1 MKEWPALIKCL
12 ELFSLNSSC
21 RIAFFCIY
29 ELLLRHNLFQNI
41 EEIYRNVGNGAKKL
55 YFLFSHIYIDI
66 FHSFVVLKT
75 CIFSKRLQEVTQ
87 STPPCPVRRR
97 IIISRVILIWFI
109 SLQRDRFCSPP
120 RQPKQLLHF
129 P

>member
-1 MKEWPALIKCL
+1 MEQKSFIFYLVTFILI
-12 ELFSLNSSC
+12 FSFIC
-21 RIAFFCIY
+21 G
-29 ELLLRHNLFQNI
+29 I
-41 EEIYRNVGNGAKKL
+41 ENMY
-55 YFLFSHIYIDI
+55 
-66 FHSFVVLKT
+66 
-75 CIFSKRLQEVTQ
+75 FSKRLQEVTQ

-97 IIISRVILIWFI
+97 IIISRVILIWFM